1 MNANA
6 MNFISQRLLMIK
18 PSPSIAANDLV
29 NKLRS
34 EGKDIVNF
42 TIGEPDFDTP
52 EHIMQAAI
60 EAMRKGETHYTNA
73 AGTLAVR
80 EAISEK
86 LKRDNQLDYGI
97 NEIVCGSGGKPL
109 IFHAFAATLDVQ
121 DEVIINAPYWVSY
134 PDLATL
140 NEATPVVIEGQQ
152 ENGFKLTAE
161 KLAPAITEKT
171 RWVVLNYPNNPTGA
185 VYTKQEL
192 EELAELLRHHPHV
205 LIMLDEIYEFFV
217 YDNHQHISLAQIAP
231 DLKERIL
238 IINGASKG
246 YAMTGWRIGYAAG
259 PEWLIK
265 AMTKLISQTTTCPS
279 SVSQAAAVAA
289 FRGDQKPIYDMLEI
303 YKTRRQRVVELL
315 KQINGLEFE
324 PPQGA
329 FYVFANIAGLIGK
342 TTPQGHLIQS
352 DTDLVE
358 YLLREGGV
366 ATVGGQAYG
375 MSPFIRLSFA
385 SSIEVIEEGCK
396 RIKNAV
402 EKLI

>member
-1 MNANA
+1 MNA
-6 MNFISQRLLMIK
+6 MSFISQRLQMIK

-52 EHIMQAAI
+52 EHIIEAAI
-60 EAMRKGETHYTNA
+60 NAMRKGDTHYTNA

-80 EAISEK
+80 KAISEK
-86 LKRDNQLDYGI
+86 LKRDNQLDYNI
-97 NEIVCGSGGKPL
+97 NEIVCGSGGKPI

-121 DEVIINAPYWVSY
+121 DEVVIHAPYWVSY

-140 NEATPVVIEGQQ
+140 NEATPVVVEGRQ

-161 KLAPAITEKT
+161 ELEPALTERT
-171 RWVVLNYPNNPTGA
+171 RWVILNYPNNPTGA
-185 VYTKQEL
+185 VYSKQEL
-192 EELAELLRHHPHV
+192 EQLAEVLRKHPHV

-217 YDNHQHISLAQIAP
+217 YDDHQHISLAQIAP
-231 DLKERIL
+231 DLKDRIL
-238 IINGASKG
+238 IVNGASKG

-279 SVSQAAAVAA
+279 SVSQAAAVVA
-289 FRGDQKPIYDMLEI
+289 FSGDQKPIYDMVEI
-303 YKTRRQRVVELL
+303 YKTRRTCVVDLL
-315 KQINGLEFE
+315 NQVSGLSFD

-329 FYVFANIAGLIGK
+329 FYVYANVAALIGK
-342 TTPQGHLIQS
+342 ATPQGEILQS
-352 DTDLVE
+352 DADVVE
-358 YLLREGGV
+358 YLLCEGGV
-366 ATVGGQAYG
+366 ATVSGQAYG
-375 MSPFIRLSFA
+375 LSPFIRISFA
-385 SSIEVIEEGCK
+385 SSVEVIEEGCK
-396 RIKNAV
+396 RIKAAV

>member
-1 MNANA
+1 MNTV
-6 MNFISQRLLMIK
+6 NFISQRLQMIK

-29 NKLRS
+29 NKLRA
-34 EGKDIVNF
+34 EGKDIINF

-52 EHIMQAAI
+52 EHIIDAATV
-60 EAMRKGETHYTNA
+60 AMRKGDTHYTNA
-73 AGTLAVR
+73 AGTVAVR
-80 EAISEK
+80 LSISEK
-86 LKRDNQLDYGI
+86 LQRDNQLNYSL

-109 IFHAFAATLDVQ
+109 IFHAFAATLDVN
-121 DEVIINAPYWVSY
+121 DEVIIHAPYWVSY

-140 NEATPVVIEGQQ
+140 NAAKPVIIKGNQD
-152 ENGFKLTAE
+152 NGFKLTADT
-161 KLAPAITEKT
+161 LAPAITEKT
-171 RWVVLNYPNNPTGA
+171 RWVILNYPNNPTGA
-185 VYTKQEL
+185 VYSRREL
-192 EELAELLRHHPHV
+192 EELAEILREHPHV

-217 YDNHQHISLAQIAP
+217 YDNNKHISLAQIAP
-231 DLKERIL
+231 DLKDRIL

-289 FRGDQKPIYDMLEI
+289 FSGNQKPIYDMLQI
-303 YKTRRQRVVELL
+303 YKTRRQRVVDLL
-315 KQINGLEFE
+315 QLIPNFKFK

-329 FYVFANIAGLIGK
+329 FYIFADVSGLIGK
-342 TTPQGHLIQS
+342 MTPQGQVIHS
-352 DTDLVE
+352 DTDIVE

-366 ATVGGQAYG
+366 ATVSGQAYG

-385 SSIEVIEEGCK
+385 SSIEVIEEGCL
-396 RIKNAV
+396 RIQNAV
-402 EKLI
+402 EKLV

>member
-1 MNANA
+1 MNA
-6 MNFISQRLLMIK
+6 MNFISQRLQMIK

-29 NKLRS
+29 NKLRA
-34 EGKDIVNF
+34 EGKDIINF

-60 EAMRKGETHYTNA
+60 EAMRKGDTHYTNA
-73 AGTLAVR
+73 AGTVAVR
-80 EAISEK
+80 QAISQK
-86 LKRDNQLDYGI
+86 LKRDNQLDYSI

-121 DEVIINAPYWVSY
+121 DEVIIHAPYWVSY

-140 NEATPVVIEGQQ
+140 NDATPVVIEGRQD
-152 ENGFKLTAE
+152 NGFKLTAE
-161 KLAPAITEKT
+161 DLAPAITEKT

-185 VYTKQEL
+185 VYSKQEL
-192 EELAELLRHHPHV
+192 EALAELLRKHPHV

-217 YDNHQHISLAQIAP
+217 YDDYQHISLAQIAP
-231 DLKERIL
+231 DLKDRIL

-289 FRGDQKPIYDMLEI
+289 FVGDQQPIYDMLEI

-315 KQINGLEFE
+315 QQISGFDFE

-329 FYVFANIAGLIGK
+329 FYVFANVAGLIGK
-342 TTPQGHLIQS
+342 TTPQGQVIQS
-352 DTDLVE
+352 DADVVE
-358 YLLREGGV
+358 YLLCEGGV
-366 ATVGGQAYG
+366 ATVSGQAYG

-385 SSIEVIEEGCK
+385 SSIEVIEEGCQ

-402 EKLI
+402 EKLA

>member
-1 MNANA
+1 MNA
-6 MNFISQRLLMIK
+6 MNFISQRLQMIK

-29 NKLRS
+29 NKLRA
-34 EGKDIVNF
+34 EGKDIINF

-60 EAMRKGETHYTNA
+60 EAMRKGDTHYTNA
-73 AGTLAVR
+73 AGTVAVR
-80 EAISEK
+80 QAISEK
-86 LKRDNQLDYGI
+86 LKRDNQLDYSI

-121 DEVIINAPYWVSY
+121 DEVIIHAPYWVSY

-140 NEATPVVIEGQQ
+140 NDATPVVIEGCQD
-152 ENGFKLTAE
+152 NGFKLTAE
-161 KLAPAITEKT
+161 DLAPAITEKT

-185 VYTKQEL
+185 VYSKQEL
-192 EELAELLRHHPHV
+192 EALAELLRKHPHV

-217 YDNHQHISLAQIAP
+217 YDDHQHISLAQIAP
-231 DLKERIL
+231 DLKDRIL

-289 FRGDQKPIYDMLEI
+289 FAGDQQPIYDMLEI

-315 KQINGLEFE
+315 QQISGFDFE

-329 FYVFANIAGLIGK
+329 FYVFANVAGLIGK
-342 TTPQGHLIQS
+342 ATPQGQVIQS
-352 DTDLVE
+352 DADVVE

-366 ATVGGQAYG
+366 ATVSGQAYG

-385 SSIEVIEEGCK
+385 SSIEVIEEGCQ

-402 EKLI
+402 AKLA

>member
-1 MNANA
+1 MNA
-6 MNFISQRLLMIK
+6 MNFISQRLQMIK

-29 NKLRS
+29 NKLRA
-34 EGKDIVNF
+34 EGKDIINF

-60 EAMRKGETHYTNA
+60 EAMRKGDTHYTNA
-73 AGTLAVR
+73 AGTVAVR
-80 EAISEK
+80 QAISEK

-121 DEVIINAPYWVSY
+121 DEVIIHAPYWVSY

-140 NEATPVVIEGQQ
+140 NDATPVVIEGRQD
-152 ENGFKLTAE
+152 NGFKLTA
-161 KLAPAITEKT
+161 KDLAPAITEKT

-185 VYTKQEL
+185 VYSKQEL
-192 EELAELLRHHPHV
+192 EALAELLRKHPHV

-217 YDNHQHISLAQIAP
+217 YDDHQHISLAQIAP

-246 YAMTGWRIGYAAG
+246 YAMTGWRIGYSAG

-289 FRGDQKPIYDMLEI
+289 FVGDQQPIYDMLEI

-315 KQINGLEFE
+315 QQIPGFDFE

-329 FYVFANIAGLIGK
+329 FYVFANVAGLIGK
-342 TTPQGHLIQS
+342 TTPQGQVIQS
-352 DTDLVE
+352 DADVVE

-366 ATVGGQAYG
+366 ATVSGQAYG

-385 SSIEVIEEGCK
+385 SSIEVIEEGCQ

-402 EKLI
+402 AKLA

>member
-1 MNANA
+1 MNADA
-6 MNFISQRLLMIK
+6 MNFISKRLLMIK
-18 PSPSIAANDLV
+18 PSPSIVANDLV

-34 EGKDIVNF
+34 EGKDIINF
-42 TIGEPDFDTP
+42 TIGEPDFNTP
-52 EHIMQAAI
+52 EHIVEAAI
-60 EAMRKGETHYTNA
+60 SAMQKGETHYTSA

-80 EAISEK
+80 QAISAK
-86 LKRDNQLDYGI
+86 LQRDNQLNYSID
-97 NEIVCGSGGKPL
+97 EIVCGSGGKPI
-109 IFHAFAATLDVQ
+109 IFHAFAATLDLQ
-121 DEVIINAPYWVSY
+121 DEVIIHAPYWVSY

-140 NEATPVVIEGQQ
+140 NDATPVVIEGQQ
-152 ENGFKLTAE
+152 ENGFKLTADE
-161 KLAPAITEKT
+161 LAHKISEKT
-171 RWVVLNYPNNPTGA
+171 RWIILNYPNNPTGA

-192 EELAELLRHHPHV
+192 EELAELLRKYPHV

-217 YDNHQHISLAQIAP
+217 YDDHQHISLAQVAP
-231 DLKERIL
+231 DLKDRIL

-265 AMTKLISQTTTCPS
+265 AITKLISQTTTCPS

-289 FRGDQKPIYDMLEI
+289 FSGDQKPIFDMLEI

-315 KQINGLEFE
+315 QPIIGLEFE

-329 FYVFANIAGLIGK
+329 FYVFANVAGLLGK
-342 TTPQGHLIQS
+342 TTPQGQIIHS
-352 DTDLVE
+352 DSDVVE

-366 ATVGGQAYG
+366 ATVSGQAYG

-385 SSIEVIEEGCK
+385 SSIEVIEEGCQ
-396 RIKNAV
+396 RVKNAI

>member
-1 MNANA
+1 MNA
-6 MNFISQRLLMIK
+6 MNFISQRLQMIK

-29 NKLRS
+29 NKLRA
-34 EGKDIVNF
+34 EGKDIINF

-60 EAMRKGETHYTNA
+60 EAMHKGDTHYTNA
-73 AGTLAVR
+73 AGTVAVR
-80 EAISEK
+80 QAISEK
-86 LKRDNQLDYGI
+86 LKRDNQLDYSI

-121 DEVIINAPYWVSY
+121 DEVIIHAPYWVSY

-140 NEATPVVIEGQQ
+140 NDATPVVIEGRQD
-152 ENGFKLTAE
+152 NGFKLTAE
-161 KLAPAITEKT
+161 DLAPAITEKT

-185 VYTKQEL
+185 VYSKQEL
-192 EELAELLRHHPHV
+192 EALAELLRKHPHV

-217 YDNHQHISLAQIAP
+217 YDDYQHISLAQIAP
-231 DLKERIL
+231 DLKDRIL

-289 FRGDQKPIYDMLEI
+289 FVGDQQPIYDMLEI

-315 KQINGLEFE
+315 QQISVFDFE

-342 TTPQGHLIQS
+342 TTPQGQVIQS
-352 DTDLVE
+352 DADVVE

-366 ATVGGQAYG
+366 ATVSGQAYG

-385 SSIEVIEEGCK
+385 SSIEVIEEGCQ

-402 EKLI
+402 AKLA

>member
-1 MNANA
+1 MNA
-6 MNFISQRLLMIK
+6 MNFISQRLQMIK

-29 NKLRS
+29 NKLRA
-34 EGKDIVNF
+34 EGKDIINF

-60 EAMRKGETHYTNA
+60 EAMHKGDTHYTNA
-73 AGTLAVR
+73 AGTVAVR
-80 EAISEK
+80 QAISQK
-86 LKRDNQLDYGI
+86 LKRDNQLDYSI

-109 IFHAFAATLDVQ
+109 IFHAFAATLDVK
-121 DEVIINAPYWVSY
+121 DEVIIHAPYWVYY

-140 NEATPVVIEGQQ
+140 NDATPVVIEGRQD
-152 ENGFKLTAE
+152 NGFKLTA
-161 KLAPAITEKT
+161 KDLAPAITEKT

-185 VYTKQEL
+185 VYSKQEL
-192 EELAELLRHHPHV
+192 EALAELLRKHPHV

-217 YDNHQHISLAQIAP
+217 YDDYQHISLAQIAP
-231 DLKERIL
+231 DLKDRIL

-289 FRGDQKPIYDMLEI
+289 FVGDQQPIYDMLEI

-315 KQINGLEFE
+315 QQISGFDFE

-329 FYVFANIAGLIGK
+329 FYVFANVAGLIGK
-342 TTPQGHLIQS
+342 TTPQGQVIQS
-352 DTDLVE
+352 DADVVE
-358 YLLREGGV
+358 YLLCEGGV
-366 ATVGGQAYG
+366 ATVSGQAYG

-385 SSIEVIEEGCK
+385 SSIEVIEEGCQ

-402 EKLI
+402 AKLA

>member
-1 MNANA
+1 MNA
-6 MNFISQRLLMIK
+6 MNFISQRLQMIK

-29 NKLRS
+29 NKLRA
-34 EGKDIVNF
+34 EGKDIINF

-60 EAMRKGETHYTNA
+60 EAMRKGDTHYTNA
-73 AGTLAVR
+73 AGTVAVR
-80 EAISEK
+80 QAISEK
-86 LKRDNQLDYGI
+86 LKRDNQLDYSI

-121 DEVIINAPYWVSY
+121 DEVIIHAPYWVSY

-140 NEATPVVIEGQQ
+140 NDATPVVIEGRQD
-152 ENGFKLTAE
+152 NGFKLTAE
-161 KLAPAITEKT
+161 DLAPAITEKT

-185 VYTKQEL
+185 VYSKQEL
-192 EELAELLRHHPHV
+192 EALAELLRKHPHV

-217 YDNHQHISLAQIAP
+217 YDDYQHISLAQIAP
-231 DLKERIL
+231 DLKDRIL

-289 FRGDQKPIYDMLEI
+289 FVGDQQPIYDMLEI

-315 KQINGLEFE
+315 QQISVFDFE

-342 TTPQGHLIQS
+342 TTPQGQVIQS
-352 DTDLVE
+352 DADVVE

-366 ATVGGQAYG
+366 ATVSGQAYG

-385 SSIEVIEEGCK
+385 SSIEVIEEGCQ

-402 EKLI
+402 AKLA

>member
-1 MNANA
+1 MNA
-6 MNFISQRLLMIK
+6 MNFISQRLQMIK

-29 NKLRS
+29 NKLRA
-34 EGKDIVNF
+34 EGKDIINF

-60 EAMRKGETHYTNA
+60 EAMRKGDTHYTNA
-73 AGTLAVR
+73 AGTVAVR
-80 EAISEK
+80 QAISEK
-86 LKRDNQLDYGI
+86 LKRDNQLDYSI

-121 DEVIINAPYWVSY
+121 DEVIIHAPYWVSY

-140 NEATPVVIEGQQ
+140 NDATPVVIEGRQD
-152 ENGFKLTAE
+152 NGFKLTAE
-161 KLAPAITEKT
+161 DLAPAITEKT

-185 VYTKQEL
+185 VYSKQEL
-192 EELAELLRHHPHV
+192 EALAELLRKYPHV

-217 YDNHQHISLAQIAP
+217 YDDYQHISLAQIAP
-231 DLKERIL
+231 DLKDRIL

-289 FRGDQKPIYDMLEI
+289 FVGDQQPIYDMLEI

-315 KQINGLEFE
+315 QQISVFDFE

-342 TTPQGHLIQS
+342 TTPQGQVIQS
-352 DTDLVE
+352 DADVVE

-366 ATVGGQAYG
+366 ATVSGQAYG

-385 SSIEVIEEGCK
+385 SSIEVIEEGCQ

-402 EKLI
+402 AKLA

>member
-1 MNANA
+1 MNA
-6 MNFISQRLLMIK
+6 MNFISQRLQMIK

-29 NKLRS
+29 NKLRA
-34 EGKDIVNF
+34 EGKDIINF

-60 EAMRKGETHYTNA
+60 EAMRKGDTHYTNA
-73 AGTLAVR
+73 AGTVAVR
-80 EAISEK
+80 QAISEK
-86 LKRDNQLDYGI
+86 LKRDNQLDYSI

-121 DEVIINAPYWVSY
+121 DEVIIHAPYWVSY

-140 NEATPVVIEGQQ
+140 NDATPVVIEGRQD
-152 ENGFKLTAE
+152 NGFKLTAE
-161 KLAPAITEKT
+161 DLAPAITEKT

-185 VYTKQEL
+185 VYSKQEL
-192 EELAELLRHHPHV
+192 EALAELLRKYPHV

-217 YDNHQHISLAQIAP
+217 YDDYQHISLAQIAP
-231 DLKERIL
+231 DLKDRIL

-246 YAMTGWRIGYAAG
+246 YAMTVWRIGYAAG

-289 FRGDQKPIYDMLEI
+289 FAGDQQPIYDMLEI

-315 KQINGLEFE
+315 QQISGFDFE

-329 FYVFANIAGLIGK
+329 FYVFANVAGLIGK
-342 TTPQGHLIQS
+342 ATPQGQVIQS
-352 DTDLVE
+352 DADVVE

-366 ATVGGQAYG
+366 ATVSGQAYG

-385 SSIEVIEEGCK
+385 SSIEVIEEGCQ

-402 EKLI
+402 AKLA

>member
-1 MNANA
+1 MNA
-6 MNFISQRLLMIK
+6 MNFISQRLQMIK

-29 NKLRS
+29 NKLRA
-34 EGKDIVNF
+34 EGKDIINF

-60 EAMRKGETHYTNA
+60 EAMRKGDTHYTNA
-73 AGTLAVR
+73 AGTVAVR
-80 EAISEK
+80 QAISQK
-86 LKRDNQLDYGI
+86 LKRDNQLDYSI

-121 DEVIINAPYWVSY
+121 DEVIIHAPYWVSY

-140 NEATPVVIEGQQ
+140 NDATPVVIEGRQD
-152 ENGFKLTAE
+152 NGFKLTAE
-161 KLAPAITEKT
+161 DLAPAITEKT

-185 VYTKQEL
+185 VYSKQEL
-192 EELAELLRHHPHV
+192 EALAELLRKHPHV

-217 YDNHQHISLAQIAP
+217 YDDYQHISLAQIAP
-231 DLKERIL
+231 DLKDRIL

-289 FRGDQKPIYDMLEI
+289 FVGDQQPIYDMLEI

-315 KQINGLEFE
+315 QQISVFDFE

-342 TTPQGHLIQS
+342 TTPQGQVIQS
-352 DTDLVE
+352 DADVVE

-366 ATVGGQAYG
+366 ATVSGQAYG

-385 SSIEVIEEGCK
+385 SSIEVIEEGCQ

-402 EKLI
+402 AKLA

>member
-1 MNANA
+1 MNA
-6 MNFISQRLLMIK
+6 MNFISQRLQMIK

-29 NKLRS
+29 NKLRA
-34 EGKDIVNF
+34 EGKDIINF

-60 EAMRKGETHYTNA
+60 EAMRKGDTHYTNA
-73 AGTLAVR
+73 AGTVAVR
-80 EAISEK
+80 QAISEK
-86 LKRDNQLDYGI
+86 LKRDNQLDYSI

-121 DEVIINAPYWVSY
+121 DEVIIHAPYWVSY

-140 NEATPVVIEGQQ
+140 NDATPVVIEGRQD
-152 ENGFKLTAE
+152 NGFKLTAE
-161 KLAPAITEKT
+161 DLAPAITEKT

-185 VYTKQEL
+185 VYSKQEL
-192 EELAELLRHHPHV
+192 EALAELLRKHPHV

-217 YDNHQHISLAQIAP
+217 YDDYQHISLAQIAP
-231 DLKERIL
+231 DLKDRIL

-289 FRGDQKPIYDMLEI
+289 FVGDQQPIYDMLEI

-315 KQINGLEFE
+315 QQISGFDFE

-329 FYVFANIAGLIGK
+329 FYVFANVAGLIGK
-342 TTPQGHLIQS
+342 ATPQGQVIQS
-352 DTDLVE
+352 DADVVE

-366 ATVGGQAYG
+366 ATVSGQAYG

-385 SSIEVIEEGCK
+385 SSIEVIEEGCQ

-402 EKLI
+402 AKLA

>member
-1 MNANA
+1 MNA
-6 MNFISQRLLMIK
+6 MNFISQRLQMIK

-29 NKLRS
+29 NKLRA
-34 EGKDIVNF
+34 EGKDIINF

-60 EAMRKGETHYTNA
+60 EAMRKGDTHYTNA
-73 AGTLAVR
+73 AGTVAVR
-80 EAISEK
+80 QAISEK
-86 LKRDNQLDYGI
+86 LKRDNQLDYSI

-121 DEVIINAPYWVSY
+121 DEVIIHAPYWVSY

-140 NEATPVVIEGQQ
+140 NDATPVVIEGCQD
-152 ENGFKLTAE
+152 NGFKLTAE
-161 KLAPAITEKT
+161 DLAPAITEKT

-185 VYTKQEL
+185 VYSKQEL
-192 EELAELLRHHPHV
+192 EALAELLRKHPHV

-217 YDNHQHISLAQIAP
+217 YDDHQHISLAQIAP
-231 DLKERIL
+231 DLKDRIL

-289 FRGDQKPIYDMLEI
+289 FVGDQQPFMTCWKSI
-303 YKTRRQRVVELL
+303 KHVVSVWSSCFNKFLVL
-315 KQINGLEFE
+315 IFE

-329 FYVFANIAGLIGK
+329 FYVFANVAGLIGK
-342 TTPQGHLIQS
+342 ATPQGQVIQS
-352 DTDLVE
+352 DADVVE

-366 ATVGGQAYG
+366 ATVSGQAYG

-385 SSIEVIEEGCK
+385 SSIEVIEEGCQ

-402 EKLI
+402 AKLA